1 MNTKLRLA
9 ILIALVL
16 YFICIFHL
24 LKKKRLGL
32 RYTLLWLLSGV
43 IMVLIALFPSP
54 FAFLMRQIGVIEMT
68 NGLFAVMLFLLIIIL
83 ISMTAVIT
91 GLNERVR
98 TLTQR
103 YAQIEKRLRELENE
117 KTDRTDPE

>member
-9 ILIALVL
+9 ILIALLL
-16 YFICIFHL
+16 YFICIIHL

-43 IMVLIALFPSP
+43 IMVLITLFPSP

-98 TLTQR
+98 TLTQKF
-103 YAQIEKRLRELENE
+103 AQMEKRLRELENE